1 MSETHRPKGE
11 VAHFRSPDAAVDFPR
26 KESPAAQIR
35 RITNIINISKAAIN
49 EARAALTKL
58 DAGESMPFE
67 REVYEESILD
77 YQASIE
83 ALEEHV
89 KGLRTHK

>member
-1 MSETHRPKGE
+1 MTETHRPKGE
-11 VAHFRSPDAAVDFPR
+11 VAHYRGPDAAVDFPR

-35 RITNIINISKAAIN
+35 RITNIINITKASIA

-58 DAGESMPFE
+58 DAGESVPFE

-77 YQASIE
+77 DTASID
-83 ALEEHV
+83 AFEEYV
-89 KGLRTHK
+89 KGLKAHK